1 MTEAI
6 EPLYPLPVKDGIDP
20 QAEADA
26 ITKASGTSFAAGM
39 KILPKERRDGMH
51 AVYAFCRLVDDI
63 ADGPWDA
70 AEKHKALDA
79 WRDEID
85 ALYEGAP
92 RSTVGHALLP
102 HVKAFDLPK
111 DEFLEMI
118 NGMAMDADGPI
129 VAPSREELALYT
141 RRVAGSVGVLSIRIF
156 GAYIG
161 PVSDEFA
168 LCLGDALQLT
178 NILRDVEE
186 DAEIDRLY
194 LPKEL
199 LAAHGIAAPTPAI
212 VANSD
217 KLHEIR
223 ADLGKEAKACYD
235 EARRLAVHHR
245 RKDLRPALMMM
256 GAYEGYWER
265 MAALRWRLS
274 GDMELLSKWQKLFR
288 GLRYGFFGPGAPRVE
303 PA

>member
-6 EPLYPLPVKDGIDP
+6 ETLYPQPMQAGVDP

-51 AVYAFCRLVDDI
+51 AIYAFCRLVDDI
-63 ADGPWDA
+63 ADGPWGAD
-70 AEKHKALDA
+70 EKHKALDA
-79 WRDEID
+79 WRKEID
-85 ALYEGAP
+85 ALYQGAP
-92 RSTVGHALLP
+92 ESVVGHALLP

-111 DEFLEMI
+111 DEFFEMI
-118 NGMAMDADGPI
+118 SGMAMDADGPI
-129 VAPSREELALYT
+129 VAPTREELALYT

-194 LPKEL
+194 LPREL
-199 LAAHGIAAPTPAI
+199 LASHGLVQPTPGL
-212 VANSD
+212 VAGSE
-217 KLHEIR
+217 KLSMIR

-235 EARRLAVHHR
+235 KARQLAMHHK

-265 MAALRWRLS
+265 MAALRWHLD
-274 GDMELLSKWQKLFR
+274 GKAELMSKWQKLFR
-288 GLRYGFFGPGAPRVE
+288 GLRYALLGPGGPRAE

>member
-1 MTEAI
+1 MELI
-6 EPLYPLPVKDGIDP
+6 ETLYPLPVQGRVDA

-39 KILPKERRDGMH
+39 KILPQQRRDGMH
-51 AVYAFCRLVDDI
+51 AIYAFCRLVDDI

-70 AEKHKALDA
+70 ATKHEALDA
-79 WRDEID
+79 WRAEID
-85 ALYEGAP
+85 ALYAGVP
-92 RSTVGHALLP
+92 QSVVGLALLP
-102 HVKAFDLPK
+102 HVRAFDLPQE
-111 DEFLEMI
+111 EFIEMI

-129 VAPSREELALYT
+129 VAPSREELRLYT
-141 RRVAGSVGVLSIRIF
+141 RRVAGSVGVLSMRIF

-168 LCLGDALQLT
+168 LALGDALQLT

-186 DAEIDRLY
+186 DAGIARLY

-199 LAAHGIAAPTPAI
+199 LAAHGIVAPSPAI
-212 VANSD
+212 VANSE

-235 EARRLAVHHR
+235 EARRLAVQHK

-265 MAALRWRLS
+265 MAALRWRLN
-274 GDMELLSKWQKLFR
+274 GETELMSKWQKVFR
-288 GLRYGFFGPGAPRVE
+288 GIRYALFGPGAPRLE
-303 PA
+303 TA

>member
-1 MTEAI
+1 MEPI
-6 EPLYPLPVKDGIDP
+6 DPLYPLPAKEGLDP

-39 KILPKERRDGMH
+39 KILPKNRRDGMH

-63 ADGPWDA
+63 ADGPWEA
-70 AEKHKALDA
+70 ADKHRALDA
-79 WRDEID
+79 WRAEID
-85 ALYEGAP
+85 ALYAGAP
-92 RSTVGHALLP
+92 RSAVGHALLP
-102 HVKAFDLPK
+102 HVKDFDLPK
-111 DEFLEMI
+111 EEFLEMI

-129 VAPSREELALYT
+129 MAPSRDELALYT

-156 GAYIG
+156 GAYVG

-168 LCLGDALQLT
+168 LVLGDALQLT

-186 DAEIDRLY
+186 DAEIERLY

-199 LAAHGIAAPTPAI
+199 LAHHGIAAPTPAI

-217 KLHEIR
+217 KLHQIR

-235 EARRLAVHHR
+235 EARRLAVHHK

-265 MAALRWRLS
+265 MAALRWRLN
-274 GDMELLSKWQKLFR
+274 GDTELLSKWQKLFR
-288 GLRYGFFGPGAPRVE
+288 GLRYALFGPGGPLVE